1 MIKKPLTSLYERYKR
16 RSSSLNAR
24 FMVKLPENPDERV
37 ACEPMHQDGRAYLV
51 ARLQHLWGEFCR
63 ELVVKSAL
71 GGCETR
77 TGKILPHASG
87 VKRVSDVPQIAK
99 TPLAGVRSN
108 WDDPEFTIDQAMRL
122 KVANFNDIELGLAPV
137 SIVADNIRCVRN
149 YIVHPNSRTSSRYAQ
164 TARVLGF
171 SGLPPDQ
178 LLSRTVPGGE
188 TVFENWLSILILAAW
203 SSVA

>member
-1 MIKKPLTSLYERYKR
+1 MIKKPLTSLYERYER

-24 FMVKLPENPDERV
+24 FTVRLPENSDERL
-37 ACEPMHQDGRAYLV
+37 ACEPVHQDGRAYLV

-63 ELVVKSAL
+63 ELVVKSAV

-77 TGKILPHASG
+77 TGKILPRAPG
-87 VKRVSDVPQIAK
+87 VKRVSDVSQITK
-99 TPLAGVRSN
+99 TPLAGARSN
-108 WDDPEFTIDQAMRL
+108 WEDPVFTIDQAMRL
-122 KVANFNDIELGLAPV
+122 KVANFNDIDLGLAQV

-149 YIVHPNSRTSSRYAQ
+149 YVVHPNSRNNSRYVQ

-171 SGLPPDQ
+171 SGLSPDQ

-203 SSVA
+203 SAVA